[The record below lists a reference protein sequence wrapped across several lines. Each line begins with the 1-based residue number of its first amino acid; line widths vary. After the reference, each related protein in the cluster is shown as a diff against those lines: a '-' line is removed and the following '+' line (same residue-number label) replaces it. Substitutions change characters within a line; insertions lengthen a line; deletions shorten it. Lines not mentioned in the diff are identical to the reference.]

1 MNKKIEMFQTLMKST
16 AGGYRAVLSDNSI
29 DRDGEIVGPKALD
42 KVANLQL
49 GKVPI
54 LLNHDNVI
62 ENLIGEWVNRR
73 MENIDGHTAFI
84 AEPKF
89 YMSNPKAQFI
99 KGLLDD
105 GAECGISIGAI
116 VKDTEVQK
124 INNQDVTVYTD
135 IELLE
140 ASFVAIPSN
149 RHGAAMAVAKSF
161 NKKMEA
167 SKMDE
172 ELTKEFESKIE
183 ALEKSLAEKDS
194 QIESLTKEAEA
205 EEVPAE
211 VVEEE
216 VVEEVV
222 EEVKEETKAF
232 ESEIAAL
239 KEEVAELKKA
249 PVNKGNLETV
259 EEITE
264 EAKKAAEVEEAM
276 TKGFLPVMRGN

>member
-1 MNKKIEMFQTLMKST
+1 MEKKIEMFQTLMKSGT
-16 AGGYRAVLSDNSI
+16 GGYRAVLSDNSI
-29 DRDGEIVGPKALD
+29 DRDGEIVGTKALE

-54 LLNHDNVI
+54 LLNHDNKI
-62 ENLIGEWVNRR
+62 ENLVGEWVNRR
-73 MENIDGHTAFI
+73 METIDGHSAFV

-89 YMSNPKAQFI
+89 YKSSPKAKFI
-99 KGLLDD
+99 QGLLDD

-116 VKDTEVQK
+116 VKSTEVEK

-161 NKKMEA
+161 NNKMEA

-183 ALEKSLAEKDS
+183 ALEKSITEKDS
-194 QIESLTKEAEA
+194 QIESLTKEA
-205 EEVPAE
+205 EVPAE

-216 VVEEVV
+216 VVEEV
-222 EEVKEETKAF
+222 KEETK
-232 ESEIAAL
+232 ELQSEITAL
-239 KEEVAELKKA
+239 KEEVAELKKV
-249 PVNKGNLETV
+249 PVDKGNLETV
-259 EEITE
+259 EEQTE
-264 EAKKAAEVEEAM
+264 EAIKAAEVEEAM
-276 TKGFLPVMRGN
+276 TKGYLPVMRGN

>member
-1 MNKKIEMFQTLMKST
+1 MEKKIEMFQTLMKSGT
-16 AGGYRAVLSDNSI
+16 GGYRAVLSDNSI
-29 DRDGEIVGPKALD
+29 DRDGEIVGTKALE

-54 LLNHDNVI
+54 LLNHDNKI
-62 ENLIGEWVNRR
+62 ENLVGEWVNRR
-73 MENIDGHTAFI
+73 METIDGHSAFV

-89 YMSNPKAQFI
+89 YKSSPKAKFI
-99 KGLLDD
+99 QGLLDD

-116 VKDTEVQK
+116 VKSTEVEK

-161 NKKMEA
+161 NNKMEA

-183 ALEKSLAEKDS
+183 ALEKSITEKDS
-194 QIESLTKEAEA
+194 QIESLTKEA
-205 EEVPAE
+205 EVPAE

-216 VVEEVV
+216 VVEEV
-222 EEVKEETKAF
+222 KEETKEF
-232 ESEIAAL
+232 ESKIAAL
-239 KEEVAELKKA
+239 EEEVAELKKV
-249 PVNKGNLETV
+249 PVDKGNLETV
-259 EEITE
+259 EEKTE
-264 EAKKAAEVEEAM
+264 EAIKAAEVEEAM
-276 TKGFLPVMRGN
+276 TKGYLPVMRGN